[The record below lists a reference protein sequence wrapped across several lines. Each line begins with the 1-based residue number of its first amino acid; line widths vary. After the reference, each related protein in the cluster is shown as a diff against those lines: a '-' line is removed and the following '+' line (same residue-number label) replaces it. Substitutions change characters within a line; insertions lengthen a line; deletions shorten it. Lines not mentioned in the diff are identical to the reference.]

1 MKVTRNGAQHS
12 LKELEVS
19 VMLAGNFD
27 ASYTASDNQLVV
39 PTDTMK
45 NTVNILAKEKL
56 GTANEE
62 FGITLGEHFLKT
74 YSQVR
79 RAEIEI
85 AEHNWERMVSRG
97 NPHPHS
103 FVERGA
109 ARSFTKVVFYAGR
122 SMVDSG
128 IENLLIA
135 KTTGSGFSGYMKDKF
150 TTLPET
156 NDRILA
162 TRLKAVWSYERA
174 PKSYS
179 SANGAIVEAMLEVFA
194 NEFSPSVQA
203 TLYQMGE
210 AALKT
215 VRELSQITIS
225 MPNQHC
231 LPVNLA
237 PFGMENKNELFV
249 PTDEPHGLIEGTVSR

>member
-1 MKVTRNGAQHS
+1 MKVTRDGPQHS

-27 ASYTASDNQLVV
+27 ASYTMSDNHLVV

-45 NTVNILAKEKL
+45 NTVHILAQEKL
-56 GTANEE
+56 GVENEE
-62 FGITLGEHFLKT
+62 FGIILGEHFLKT
-74 YSQVR
+74 YPQVR

-85 AEHNWERMVSRG
+85 AEHHWERTTIRG
-97 NPHPHS
+97 TPHPHS
-103 FVERGA
+103 FVERGP
-109 ARSFTKVVFYAGR
+109 ARPFTKVVFYAGR

-135 KTTGSGFSGYMKDKF
+135 KTTGSGFAGYVKDKF

-156 NDRILA
+156 DDRILA
-162 TRLKAVWSYERA
+162 TRLKAVWSYDSA

-179 SANGAIVEAMLEVFA
+179 KSNTAIIEAVLEVFA
-194 NEFSPSVQA
+194 TEYSASVQA

-210 AALKT
+210 AALKA
-215 VRELSQITIS
+215 VPEISQITLT

-231 LPVNLA
+231 LLVNLA